1 MKRVLVIDDDKMIQE
16 SAAFQ
21 LRKEGFE
28 VITADDGHQ
37 ALDLVDRYRIDVIV
51 CDIIMP
57 KMSGLGLISLLK
69 NFYLN
74 RIPVIMISSMDKGDV
89 VLSAIDM
96 GADYFMAK
104 PLDYEELVTK
114 VKELCEKNA
123 V

>member
-1 MKRVLVIDDDKMIQE
+1 MKRILVIDDDKMIQE
-16 SAAFQ
+16 SISFQ
-21 LRKEGFE
+21 LKKEGFD

-37 ALDLVDRYRIDVIV
+37 ALDLVDRFKVDVIV

-104 PLDYEELVTK
+104 PLDYNELTEK
-114 VKELCEKNA
+114 VKELCEKKP